1 MTRLLVTL
9 LALAAVA
16 APARADDK
24 HPSYQR
30 HVSALLSKLG
40 CNGGT
45 CHGAVQ
51 GQNGFRLSLFAADP
65 ALDHERLLREANG
78 RRVNVLDP
86 DSSLLLLKATGRAP
100 HQGGRLIAPAGPE
113 YRVVRDWIAA

>member
-51 GQNGFRLSLFAADP
+51 GQNGFKLSLFAADP
-65 ALDHERLLREANG
+65 DLDHHRLFREANG
-78 RRVNVLDP
+78 RRLCLESP
-86 DSSLLLLKATGRAP
+86 ADSPLLRKGAGQAT
-100 HQGGRLIAPAGPE
+100 HQGGKRMDVGGVE
-113 YRVVRDWIAA
+113 YEVI